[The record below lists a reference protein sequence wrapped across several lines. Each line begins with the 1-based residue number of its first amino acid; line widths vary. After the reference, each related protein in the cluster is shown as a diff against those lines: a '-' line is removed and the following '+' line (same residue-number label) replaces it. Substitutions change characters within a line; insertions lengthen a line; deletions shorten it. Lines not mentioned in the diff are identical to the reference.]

1 MLSLGKVHEILWKI
15 GAVNYRYKD
24 VVMTKC
30 RNKKTCCTT
39 GRLRITSMPKFW
51 TAPITAHIL

>member
-1 MLSLGKVHEILWKI
+1 MLSSGKEHKILWKT

-30 RNKKTCCTT
+30 RNKK
-39 GRLRITSMPKFW
+39 KHV
-51 TAPITAHIL
+51 AQQDE